1 MEINEVMEKF
11 LLLKKI
17 MGNIIRKIEIYE
29 DLSISEIFI
38 LLKISDELN
47 PTLTRL
53 SELTGFSNSLI
64 TFAIDN
70 FEEKGLVRRK
80 KGKDRR
86 TYYVELT
93 DLGREK
99 CKSLKEEITK
109 SFMKTISAIENSD
122 LKKLNDAFDT
132 AIKILQKIELNTKDE
147 LQGEKS

>member
-1 MEINEVMEKF
+1 
-11 LLLKKI
+11 
-17 MGNIIRKIEIYE
+17 
-29 DLSISEIFI
+29 
-38 LLKISDELN
+38 
-47 PTLTRL
+47 
-53 SELTGFSNSLI
+53 

-132 AIKILQKIELNTKDE
+132 AIKILQKIESNTKDE

>member
-1 MEINEVMEKF
+1 
-11 LLLKKI
+11 
-17 MGNIIRKIEIYE
+17 
-29 DLSISEIFI
+29 
-38 LLKISDELN
+38 
-47 PTLTRL
+47 
-53 SELTGFSNSLI
+53 
-64 TFAIDN
+64 IDN
-70 FEEKGLVRRK
+70 FEKKGLVRRK

-132 AIKILQKIELNTKDE
+132 AIKILQKIESNTKDE

>member
-1 MEINEVMEKF
+1 
-11 LLLKKI
+11 
-17 MGNIIRKIEIYE
+17 
-29 DLSISEIFI
+29 
-38 LLKISDELN
+38 
-47 PTLTRL
+47 
-53 SELTGFSNSLI
+53 
-64 TFAIDN
+64 IDN

-132 AIKILQKIELNTKDE
+132 AIKILQKIESNTKDE